1 MLDLTDAQR
10 DALLKWGFGLDAV
23 FIPPAIRQQL
33 IELGLL
39 VRNGDNVAMTELG
52 DTTYD
57 QLAEKD
63 LI

>member
-1 MLDLTDAQR
+1 MLCLTDAQR

-23 FIPPAIRQQL
+23 FIPPDITQQL

-39 VRNGDNVAMTELG
+39 VRNGDTVAMTELG

-57 QLAEKD
+57 QFAD
-63 LI
+63 DDQ